1 MADETSASASGQPR
15 PGFRGKCLYKTGKC
29 NNERA
34 LKTSGQAHNLCDEH
48 RHRQNEHQRKLDAKN
63 RYARKDKRSSS
74 SSKSD
79 SPTSA
84 MAVAA
89 AAAAAAARGH
99 GHRYV
104 PYGKVRMSPTANAGV
119 DDVHAILGRNGIVA
133 TSAMTQPMMQFHAM
147 GLDGANAMAAA
158 ASQMVG
164 GNGNGNGAGAMP
176 AGQPEILPSGVVIL
190 PNGPQAP
197 QMPYPSPM
205 QDFDGIVVPLP
216 SYLEG
221 HERVEFRSRIYQK
234 VLDFIAEEC
243 MRRFGAVAPTGSA
256 APQLQPAALNP
267 AQPTTA
273 AIATEER
280 RDEAEINGT
289 AAATTETK
297 AAAGQGSA
305 TESEDSGSEKL
316 VPESDKDGGNVAQP
330 EDAEDDGA
338 EEEEETPRSKRATRS
353 RIVRKES
360 PGSAI

>member
-74 SSKSD
+74 
-79 SPTSA
+79 
-84 MAVAA
+84 
-89 AAAAAAARGH
+89 
-99 GHRYV
+99 
-104 PYGKVRMSPTANAGV
+104 SPTANAGV

-267 AQPTTA
+267 AQPTAA

-338 EEEEETPRSKRATRS
+338 EEEEEETPRSKRATRS